1 MVNYIYPVTYSRD
14 FRMLA
19 AGQAL
24 SWLGNGFQTVA
35 LAVAV
40 VQSGRGAGALGVVLA
55 CSMLARVACTLFGGV
70 WADRLQPRTMMTASD
85 LVRFAA
91 VGAMAVQFAAGD
103 ENLALLCALAAI
115 AAGAGAFFAP
125 AMTSLKPLVMT
136 VEQRQPA
143 NATLSLLQNGATIL
157 GPVSGG
163 LVVAGFGAAAGF
175 AVNAGTF
182 LVSVASVVLL
192 RTRAERVPRRGI
204 LSELRAGW
212 AEVRQR
218 DWLLSGVLAATGYH
232 VANGVVLVL
241 AQVVAIRE
249 LGGASAVGIIA
260 AAEGVGG
267 VLGALVAIR
276 VRPARYLRAGWLA
289 LLLMPLWVLG
299 YVWPGVLGAV
309 VAGAIVGYAGLF
321 FFDVA
326 WETAIQDHVP
336 HHALARVASWDTMAS
351 FIGMPLGNALAG
363 PLSAALGVDRVLI
376 GCALVLFGAGLAPLC
391 VGGTRSLTRPVAVAT
406 RLQPARG

>member
-1 MVNYIYPVTYSRD
+1 
-14 FRMLA
+14 MLA

-40 VQSGRGAGALGVVLA
+40 VLSGGGAGDLGVVLA
-55 CSMLARVACTLFGGV
+55 SAMVARVACTLFGGV
-70 WADRLQPRTMMTASD
+70 WADRLQPRTVMAASD

-91 VGAMAVQFAAGD
+91 VGGMAAQFAAGYD
-103 ENLALLCALAAI
+103 GLALLCGLAAV
-115 AAGAGAFFAP
+115 ASGAGAFFAP

-136 VEQRQPA
+136 VGQRQSA
-143 NATLSLLQNGATIL
+143 NATLSLLQNGALIA
-157 GPVSGG
+157 GPAAGG
-163 LVVAGFGAAAGF
+163 VVVAAAGAPAGF
-175 AVNAGTF
+175 AVNAATF
-182 LVSVASVVLL
+182 GISVLSVLL
-192 RTRAERVPRRGI
+192 IRTRADRAAPRQGM
-204 LSELRAGW
+204 LHELRGGW
-212 AEVRQR
+212 SEIRDR

-241 AQVVAIRE
+241 AQVVAVRE

-260 AAEGVGG
+260 AAEGAGG
-267 VLGALVAIR
+267 VLGALIAMR
-276 VRPARYLRAGWLA
+276 LRPRRYLRAGWLA

-309 VAGAIVGYAGLF
+309 VAGAIIGYGGLF
-321 FFDVA
+321 YFDVA

-351 FIGMPLGNALAG
+351 FVGMPLGNALAG
-363 PLSAALGVDRVLI
+363 PLAAAFGTHSVLI
-376 GCALVLFGAGLAPLC
+376 VCATVLFGSGLVPLC
-391 VGGTRSLTRPVAVAT
+391 VAGTRTLTRPPADSP
-406 RLQPARG
+406 QPAPALA